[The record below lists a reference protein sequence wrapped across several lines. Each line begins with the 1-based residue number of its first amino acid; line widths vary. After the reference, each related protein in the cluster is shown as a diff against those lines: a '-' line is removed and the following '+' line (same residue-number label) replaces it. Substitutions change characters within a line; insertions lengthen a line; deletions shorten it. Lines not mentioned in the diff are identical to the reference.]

1 MSASNFFLSTGFHSS
16 PRYEL
21 KDSVFNDPDDNIS
34 EFSRNSNA
42 LVIILDAKQNA
53 NTFEFIESR
62 PEIKRALERF
72 VLFHDVVAGFPIT
85 EIDLLNI
92 LSAKPYGLS
101 KLLRSYMAEVY
112 VEYSILLVASFL
124 GMNVI
129 TSMVDECSR

>member
-1 MSASNFFLSTGFHSS
+1 MSASNFFLATDFHSS

-34 EFSRNSNA
+34 EFPRNSNT
-42 LVIILDAKQNA
+42 LVIVLDAIQNA

-62 PEIKRALERF
+62 PEIKRALDGF
-72 VLFHDVVAGFPIT
+72 VFFHDVIAGFPTT
-85 EIDLLNI
+85 EIGLPNI
-92 LSAKPYGLS
+92 LSATPYDLS
-101 KLLRSYMAEVY
+101 KLLRNYMAEMY
-112 VEYSILLVASFL
+112 AEYSILLVASSL